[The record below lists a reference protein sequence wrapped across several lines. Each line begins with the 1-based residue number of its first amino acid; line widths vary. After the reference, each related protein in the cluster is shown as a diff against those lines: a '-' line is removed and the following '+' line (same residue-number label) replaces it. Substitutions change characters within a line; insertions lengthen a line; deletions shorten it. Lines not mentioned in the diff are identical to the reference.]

1 MTDSLAVATSSSGLS
16 DVTIELE
23 GVGKAYP
30 RQVGPFAAMWRVMR
44 DKPATDENQFWALR
58 PTSFSVR
65 RGEVLGLVGHN
76 GAGKSTLLQ
85 MISGTLRPTVG
96 TLKVHGRITALLELG
111 AGFNPEFTGRE
122 NIMLNGPLSGL
133 SYSALKERA
142 EDIIDFSGIREFI
155 DQPVKT
161 YSSGMFV
168 RLAFSLATSV
178 DPDILIV
185 DEALSVGDA
194 EFSRKSFDR
203 ILAMRQRGTT
213 ILFCSHS
220 AYHIESM
227 CTRALWLDHGVS
239 RLFGSPADVVTAYQE
254 HLDRAASAKNPVAIG
269 PALAPALASAAAQE
283 VPAAANDDSV
293 AAAGLPEAAA
303 SQGDAPQAAPQ
314 ALALPDPP
322 TSIPQGHSTLRR
334 LEARCDGEPG
344 KRLVVQSAQS
354 TLEVTLS
361 FDSDPAMP
369 APGAAVTINSMD
381 GKILASSGTWIDAYT
396 IERDIYG
403 RGAATIT
410 FPKLPMLK
418 GKYYLSAYLYC
429 ERGLHAYAAV
439 EQFANLD
446 VQQDH
451 LEQGIVSLPHSWHS
465 GISI

>member
-1 MTDSLAVATSSSGLS
+1 MDKPLTSAVTAAADSS
-16 DVTIELE
+16 DVTIALQ
-23 GVGKAYP
+23 GIGKAYP
-30 RQVGPFAAMWRVMR
+30 RQVSPFAAMWRVMR

-85 MISGTLRPTVG
+85 IISGTLRPTVG
-96 TLKVHGRITALLELG
+96 TLRVHGRITALLELG

-133 SYSALKERA
+133 SYSALKERV
-142 EDIIDFSGIREFI
+142 EGIIDFSGIREFI

-220 AYHIESM
+220 SYHIESM
-227 CTRALWLDHGVS
+227 CTRALWLDHGVP
-239 RLFGSPADVVTAYQE
+239 RLFGSPAEVVTAYQE
-254 HLDRAASAKNPVAIG
+254 HLDRAASANNPVAIG
-269 PALAPALASAAAQE
+269 PAASSADAASVASE
-283 VPAAANDDSV
+283 AV
-293 AAAGLPEAAA
+293 AAAHGGAKTLVPLEAPVSVPKGY
-303 SQGDAPQAAPQ
+303 SQ
-314 ALALPDPP
+314 
-322 TSIPQGHSTLRR
+322 LRR
-334 LEARCDGEPG
+334 LEASCDGESG
-344 KRLVVQSAQS
+344 KALVAQSAQS
-354 TLEVTLS
+354 TLEIALE
-361 FDSDPAMP
+361 FDSDPDMH
-369 APGAAVTINSMD
+369 APGAAVTINSME
-381 GKILASSGTWIDAYT
+381 GKILASSGTWIDGYT
-396 IERDIYG
+396 IARDQWG
-403 RGAATIT
+403 RGTATIR
-410 FPKLPMLK
+410 FPKLPLLK
-418 GKYYLSAYLYC
+418 GKYYLSGYLYC

-439 EQFANLD
+439 EQFANLE

-465 GISI
+465 GVSAAPLTSAPLTAHTTTSHDAA